1 MQYSISIDQ
10 PYAARSG
17 ESSAWE
23 PGESRSH
30 REQGTAAFLPSR
42 AGPTGLED
50 GVTEDG
56 FGALRRDVARVGEIN
71 LLVAAMEPEAAVP
84 GVGLHG
90 SNDFVLALRTARRG
104 EIQDIENVLGRSV
117 ARTSRNNVQRWR
129 VRQDEDTRFG
139 AGRGFAGLEGI
150 GRAGGLQDNSAIAG
164 EVGRT

>member
-1 MQYSISIDQ
+1 MR
-10 PYAARSG
+10 ANVCGSG
-17 ESSAWE
+17 
-23 PGESRSH
+23 P
-30 REQGTAAFLPSR
+30 
-42 AGPTGLED
+42 

-56 FGALRRDVARVGEIN
+56 FEALRRDVARVGEIN

-84 GVGLHG
+84 GVGLRG
-90 SNDFVLALRTARRG
+90 SNGFVLALRTARRG
-104 EIQDIENVLGRSV
+104 EIKISRMFSANPWP
-117 ARTSRNNVQRWR
+117 ARPRNNVQRWR